1 MTDNKKLETG
11 DIHHV
16 PQQVNNNSVVL
27 RVPKPNLQIVVLGL
41 VAVITLFQT
50 IQLVRINATASSAPA
65 KTVPAASTTSTGGGS
80 SDTGSNADVP
90 QSMVG
95 GC

>member
-1 MTDNKKLETG
+1 MTENQKQE
-11 DIHHV
+11 
-16 PQQVNNNSVVL
+16 NNTLVL
-27 RVPKPNLQIVVLGL
+27 RVPKPNLQVVVLGL

-50 IQLVRINATASSAPA
+50 FQLVRISSKASSTKGITAPA
-65 KTVPAASTTSTGGGS
+65 PAAAG
-80 SDTGSNADVP
+80 TGSDADVP

>member
-1 MTDNKKLETG
+1 MDNLKTNMGRAET
-11 DIHHV
+11 
-16 PQQVNNNSVVL
+16 PSNTMVL
-27 RVPKPNLQIVVLGL
+27 RLPKPNMQVIVLGL

-50 IQLVRINATASSAPA
+50 VQLFNISAKAGSAQVKSAPA
-65 KTVPAASTTSTGGGS
+65 TTSSVQESG
-80 SDTGSNADVP
+80 TGSNSDVP

>member
-1 MTDNKKLETG
+1 MQEINNQSPTDAPK
-11 DIHHV
+11 
-16 PQQVNNNSVVL
+16 QVSDPKDNTMVL
-27 RVPKPNLQIVVLGL
+27 RLPKPNMQVVVLGL

-50 IQLVRINATASSAPA
+50 VQLFNISGKAGSAQIKSAPA
-65 KTVPAASTTSTGGGS
+65 TTSGAQGS
-80 SDTGSNADVP
+80 GADNNADAP

>member
-1 MTDNKKLETG
+1 MQEINNQPQTDL
-11 DIHHV
+11 
-16 PQQVNNNSVVL
+16 PQQISAPKDSTMVIRL
-27 RVPKPNLQIVVLGL
+27 PKPNMQVVVLGL

-50 IQLVRINATASSAPA
+50 VQLFNISSKAGSAQVGSASE
-65 KTVPAASTTSTGGGS
+65 TTSNAQGS
-80 SDTGSNADVP
+80 GTGSNANVP

>member
-1 MTDNKKLETG
+1 MTENQKGQTG
-11 DIHHV
+11 
-16 PQQVNNNSVVL
+16 VVL

-41 VAVITLFQT
+41 IAVITIFQT
-50 IQLVRINATASSAPA
+50 FQLVRINAKAGSSAV
-65 KTVPAASTTSTGGGS
+65 KTVPATNNSGS
-80 SDTGSNADVP
+80 SGAESNTDTP